1 MASIRKRKYK
11 TKPPTFQVQIRRVGS
26 SPIAKSFLTRED
38 AIKWA
43 RKTERELDQG
53 SFNNYQASAKVT
65 MGDLFKRYII
75 EKKHKRKRQWRNE
88 EYRKDQ
94 IITDPISD
102 KTLLSLSTKDLA
114 DYRDRR
120 LAVVKSAT
128 FNKDFNFI
136 SVVVS
141 TALQDWGYKLPNNP
155 CSFFK
160 REQEAKP
167 RDRILEDWEE
177 RKLLHGCSLIPN
189 TYLTKCVE
197 FSLETAIRQGEML
210 NIHYDDIDFENSLLH
225 IPISKNG
232 YPRKIPLSP
241 KAVRILRELPRRLDR
256 KVFPITRDALKNLFQ
271 RALKKSNIQEFRC
284 HDLRHTAITSMLQD
298 RGLTIPEVQLM
309 SGIRNPKILL
319 NVYNKTDPRKVVAR
333 LS

>member
-102 KTLLSLSTKDLA
+102 KTLLST
-114 DYRDRR
+114 
-120 LAVVKSAT
+120 
-128 FNKDFNFI
+128 
-136 SVVVS
+136 SV
-141 TALQDWGYKLPNNP
+141 
-155 CSFFK
+155 
-160 REQEAKP
+160 
-167 RDRILEDWEE
+167 
-177 RKLLHGCSLIPN
+177 
-189 TYLTKCVE
+189 
-197 FSLETAIRQGEML
+197 
-210 NIHYDDIDFENSLLH
+210 
-225 IPISKNG
+225 
-232 YPRKIPLSP
+232 
-241 KAVRILRELPRRLDR
+241 
-256 KVFPITRDALKNLFQ
+256 
-271 RALKKSNIQEFRC
+271 
-284 HDLRHTAITSMLQD
+284 
-298 RGLTIPEVQLM
+298 
-309 SGIRNPKILL
+309 
-319 NVYNKTDPRKVVAR
+319 
-333 LS
+333 